1 MKSKRFVL
9 SFILFLPLA
18 FFTGCVGFNTAIFM
32 TKSNVGL
39 DFDNKPP
46 TVEINISRKEAVVEP
61 SFEGGKTPPVMA
73 SFGSKVGSGGGLGR
87 FIFGV
92 DQTFSG
98 GDAAMTMAKLYD
110 TNGVP
115 TEEEA
120 KQIDFDSGLSLT
132 KPPNANSDSGKGFLG
147 WKKRL
152 FALPEPG
159 EVRPFFFGTDTQL
172 GVKVGWNGVGG
183 PYPDNLKIGF
193 NRKELAVAPV
203 TFSPKEEK
211 LGADGVTKTVREN
224 VVRIPSFL
232 ATVDSN
238 VEVEGGVNVG
248 WMQYFATGNSADY
261 LARQPGVRLA
271 MIKRADPLG
280 SQEAKNAVAE
290 RNIVALK
297 QHGTDLATQVETE
310 VNRLTTAA
318 QLTKGAQAAVDSGLW
333 SASNLAEFDNY
344 NATEQGN
351 YLKRTAEGRGSPE
364 DIQKLGTYLEGL
376 KAIR

>member
-9 SFILFLPLA
+9 SLILFLPPAL
-18 FFTGCVGFNTAIFM
+18 FTGCVGYNTALFM

-46 TVEINISRKEAVVEP
+46 TAEINISRKEAVVEP
-61 SFEGGKTPPVMA
+61 SFEGGKTPPIMA

-98 GDAAMTMAKLYD
+98 GDAAVTMAKLYN

-115 TEEEA
+115 LDNHMSQTN
-120 KQIDFDSGLSLT
+120 FDSGFSLS
-132 KPPNANSDSGKGFLG
+132 KPPKANSTSGKGFLG

-159 EVRPFFFGTDTQL
+159 EVRPFIFGTDTQL

-193 NRKELAVAPV
+193 NRKELAIAPV
-203 TFSPKEEK
+203 TLSPKEEK
-211 LGADGVTKTVREN
+211 LDADGVGTTVRTN

-232 ATVDSN
+232 ATIDSN
-238 VEVEGGVNVG
+238 VEVEGGVDVG
-248 WMQYFATGNSADY
+248 WMQYFATGTSADY

-271 MIKRADPLG
+271 MIKRADPKAA
-280 SQEAKNAVAE
+280 AKADEVKGANAYKETQTQADK
-290 RNIVALK
+290 IVAWA
-297 QHGTDLATQVETE
+297 QNDGTALDSSRIETLVKGTGLEVDQVMTLTPAQFREKLARSWAAYVPSLNMNMPTQ
-310 VNRLTTAA
+310 
-318 QLTKGAQAAVDSGLW
+318 
-333 SASNLAEFDNY
+333 
-344 NATEQGN
+344 
-351 YLKRTAEGRGSPE
+351 
-364 DIQKLGTYLEGL
+364 
-376 KAIR
+376 